1 MEYFE
6 KLMDA
11 TKRGNLD
18 EVKAVVQ
25 RHPEFINKKDAL
37 GATALHHATFGGHR
51 GVVEFLVQQGAE
63 INVFDSEFGATPTG
77 WAIEYLRE
85 MGGFLGIELDDFG
98 FALRRGDVDWVK
110 RFLKRFP
117 NLREVSDTTGI
128 PFRQLARESGNAE
141 ILQLFE

>member
-1 MEYFE
+1 
-6 KLMDA
+6 
-11 TKRGNLD
+11 
-18 EVKAVVQ
+18 
-25 RHPEFINKKDAL
+25 
-37 GATALHHATFGGHR
+37 
-51 GVVEFLVQQGAE
+51 
-63 INVFDSEFGATPTG
+63 
-77 WAIEYLRE
+77 